1 MKSPVFFDL
10 DGTLTDPKEGI
21 TRSIQFALQQLG
33 VETPTVDDL
42 VWCIGPPLQ
51 TSFETLVGEAQVS
64 EAVALYRQR
73 FSEVGWLEN
82 TPYRGVA
89 SMLETLHSRQIPLY
103 VATSKPHVFAN
114 KILDHFDLSRY
125 FQGIFGSELDG
136 TNAQKIDLLRYA
148 LRQAGSPM
156 GCTMVGD
163 RKHDIAGAKS
173 NRMKAVGVTY
183 GYGSYTELQ
192 AAGADQIVN
201 ELQELAEIF
210 L

>member
-1 MKSPVFFDL
+1 MKTPVFFDL
-10 DGTLTDPKEGI
+10 DGTLTDPKVGI

-33 VETPTVDDL
+33 IEPPTVDDL
-42 VWCIGPPLQ
+42 LWCIGPPLQ

-82 TPYRGVA
+82 TPYQGVA

-136 TNAQKIDLLRYA
+136 TNTQKEDLLRHA
-148 LRQAGSPM
+148 LRHTKAPSNS
-156 GCTMVGD
+156 TMVGD
-163 RKHDIAGAKS
+163 RSHDIVGAKR
-173 NRMKAVGVTY
+173 NGMKTVGVTY
-183 GYGSYTELQ
+183 GYGSYAELQ
-192 AAGADQIVN
+192 EAGADRVVHQ
-201 ELQELAEIF
+201 LSELAKIF
-210 L
+210 S